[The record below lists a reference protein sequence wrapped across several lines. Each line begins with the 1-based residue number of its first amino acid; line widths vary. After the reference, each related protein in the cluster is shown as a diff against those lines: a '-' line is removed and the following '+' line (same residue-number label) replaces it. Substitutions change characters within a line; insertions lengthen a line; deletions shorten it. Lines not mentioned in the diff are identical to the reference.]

1 VNAATPSKTEFF
13 AAALGSTILQMS
25 PLLPAPA
32 SRMTES
38 SNSKTVV
45 RVTVPWVRIPLRQ
58 LIHCFCREI
67 SPPEILTEDPRV
79 SLTQFD
85 ANYHRERSLETAD
98 APLAS
103 NSPFG
108 NLAVR
113 LDRGLGSPHVLCAIT
128 GIGRNGV
135 PSERLLPLS
144 AI

>member
-1 VNAATPSKTEFF
+1 MCEGRAEAEFAILARNFIAFSKPKNLRPDREF
-13 AAALGSTILQMS
+13 
-25 PLLPAPA
+25 
-32 SRMTES
+32 ES
-38 SNSKTVV
+38 YLV
-45 RVTVPWVRIPLRQ
+45 RQ
-58 LIHCFCREI
+58 LVRCFCREI
-67 SPPEILTEDPRV
+67 SPPEILTQDPRV

-113 LDRGLGSPHVLCAIT
+113 LDRGLGCPNVLCAIT
-128 GIGRNGV
+128 GIDRNGV
-135 PSERLLPLS
+135 PSGRLLRLS